1 MYCDFQVVTVDFLV
15 ANKVGFMSPR
25 IPFFGM
31 LSVRSPMNGLLE
43 HYKRIA
49 LGMNLIEQAIK
60 RYITGSLNECNCS
73 TDNCCSKDFSTLLQ
87 EVNDVEEDADAI
99 KRAIRNHM
107 PSGLFL
113 AVDRTLFFN
122 YTRQQDNILDAGQ
135 DSLHWLGIKEIK
147 IPEHFQVG
155 MLRYLAAVSESVALL
170 KPTLEVTIGFVNGD
184 HEDRDQA
191 KQCCRAV
198 RWQHKEVNKM
208 KRALDAEIYNADMEF
223 KDINLL
229 MMLVKDLHS
238 MSHNAEGCADILRA
252 MIAR

>member
-1 MYCDFQVVTVDFLV
+1 
-15 ANKVGFMSPR
+15 MSPR

-31 LSVRSPMNGLLE
+31 LSVRSPMTGLLE
-43 HYKRIA
+43 HYDRIA
-49 LGMNLIEQAIK
+49 LGMRLIEQAIK
-60 RYITGSLNECNCS
+60 RYITGCLNQCGCLADS
-73 TDNCCSKDFSTLLQ
+73 ACSKDFATLLQ
-87 EVNDVEEDADAI
+87 EVNEVEEEADKI

-122 YTRQQDNILDAGQ
+122 YTRQQDDILDAGQ
-135 DSLHWLGIKEIK
+135 DSLHWLGIRDVK
-147 IPEHFQVG
+147 IPDHFQTG
-155 MLRYLAAVSESVALL
+155 MLDYLTAVSESVALL

-198 RWQHKEVNKM
+198 RWQHKTVNKM
-208 KRALDAEIYNADMEF
+208 RRALDAEIYNADMEF